1 MKYAN
6 FYDLHTH
13 SKHSFDGHHSC
24 TLMCESAVQKG
35 LKGLAITDHC
45 EIDSKDCDFNKLCSS
60 QFFDT
65 SKAATVFSGSLEV
78 FKGIELGQAV
88 YDKPLAEKILAKY
101 DYDFVLGS
109 IHNLRDMEDFSF
121 SITTKAMIFMIY
133 SADIL
138 IPNTSF
144 VNGINSIRL
153 HI

>member
-13 SKHSFDGHHSC
+13 SEHSFDGHHSC

-45 EIDSKDCDFNKLCSS
+45 EIDSKNCDFNKLCSS

-101 DYDFVLGS
+101 DYDFVDQQQQLVHLKRS
-109 IHNLRDMEDFSF
+109 
-121 SITTKAMIFMIY
+121 
-133 SADIL
+133 
-138 IPNTSF
+138 
-144 VNGINSIRL
+144 V
-153 HI
+153 

>member
-13 SKHSFDGHHSC
+13 SEHSFDGHHSC
-24 TLMCESAVQKG
+24 TLMCESA
-35 LKGLAITDHC
+35 DHC

-88 YDKPLAEKILAKY
+88 YDKLLAEKILAKY
-101 DYDFVLGS
+101 DYDFVDQLQQLVHLKRS
-109 IHNLRDMEDFSF
+109 
-121 SITTKAMIFMIY
+121 
-133 SADIL
+133 
-138 IPNTSF
+138 
-144 VNGINSIRL
+144 V
-153 HI
+153 